1 MQPTASASVDI
12 SIAVLSWI
20 NEELRQSLVVEQEV
34 QLVRTL
40 YWQQQ
45 AVTVLAA
52 GLTGFCFLVLHAW
65 A

>member
-20 NEELRQSLVVEQEV
+20 NEELRQSLVASEEE
-34 QLVRTL
+34 QLVRAL

-45 AVTVLAA
+45 AVTVLTAC
-52 GLTGFCFLVLHAW
+52 LTGFCFLVLHAW

>member
-20 NEELRQSLVVEQEV
+20 NEELRQSLAASEEE
-34 QLVRTL
+34 QLVRAL

-45 AVTVLAA
+45 AVTVLTAS
-52 GLTGFCFLVLHAW
+52 LTGFCFLVLHAW